1 MRKALTACLA
11 ALLVVPAVATSA
23 QEQPSIQAGARVRV
37 SQCHTLVLRSGA
49 LTTECARYTGTLV
62 AIAPDALE
70 MREDRGVKGSTVPRD
85 SVTKLELRARGSTRT
100 RVDVHRGTRIHP
112 VRGAAIGFLVGGV
125 ATGIYFAIYC
135 DPMADRDACGGSR
148 TEAGLGYGAFG
159 GLIGGF
165 FGMLFGAAIRTDRWE
180 EVPLDQLRVQPVAT
194 LDGRLGLAALLR
206 F

>member
-1 MRKALTACLA
+1 MRNAVAAWLA
-11 ALLVVPAVATSA
+11 PLLVVSAVATSA
-23 QEQPSIQAGARVRV
+23 QEQPSIEPGARVRI

-62 AIAPDALE
+62 AIAPGVLE
-70 MREDRGVKGSTVPRD
+70 MREDRGVKGSTVPSD
-85 SVTKLELRARGSTRT
+85 SVTKFETHAGGDTQT

-112 VRGAAIGFLVGGV
+112 VRGAGIGFLVGGV
-125 ATGIYFAIYC
+125 ATGVYFAIYC
-135 DPMADRDACGGSR
+135 DPMADRDLCGGSR

-165 FGMLFGAAIRTDRWE
+165 FGMLFGAAIRTDRWD
-180 EVPLDQLRVQPVAT
+180 EVPLDQLRLQPVAT
-194 LDGRLGLAALLR
+194 LDSRLGLAASVR